1 MDNITHS
8 LVGVALA
15 DLSIGRTSKAQRS
28 LFVGAGIIAANLPDI
43 DLAYAAITPSPLG
56 YLLHHRGHTHTV
68 LGLAGLAVALLLAY
82 WFFPAVRKMRFSG
95 RLRFWLLIAIALAS
109 HLALDALNSY
119 GVHPFYPVDNTWYF
133 GDAVFILEPWLWL
146 LLGIAAAWNGRSG
159 TARLAVALPMA
170 LLLAAAARIGAIPL
184 EAVVLLAVAGGIFA
198 WAAFGLSPRAR
209 AAWGLAICVV
219 IIGSFIGASRV
230 ARRAAVDA
238 LHPVLRGP
246 VTDVI
251 LTPNPGSPVCWS
263 VIAVELRE
271 TDAEFVLWRGTLSL
285 APVWTPPTACGS
297 HRLAGSR
304 ETRILGDGRFALRDT
319 RSQSLTRL
327 RRLAEGDCWVRAW
340 LRFGRAPVVD
350 DGSIYDLRF
359 AERIGQ
365 NFSRMELV
373 PRRGCPSNVPNWGM
387 PRADLLGEAGLK
399 AE

>member
-1 MDNITHS
+1 VDNITHS

-15 DLSIGRTSKAQRS
+15 DLSIGRASKAQRS

-43 DLAYAAITPSPLG
+43 DLAYAAITPPPLG

-68 LGLAGLAVALLLAY
+68 LGLAGLAVALVMAY

-119 GVHPFYPVDNTWYF
+119 GVHPFYPVDDNWYF
-133 GDAVFILEPWLWL
+133 GDAIFILEPSLWM

-159 TARLAVALPMA
+159 TARFAIALPI
-170 LLLAAAARIGAIPL
+170 LLLLGASASMGAIPL
-184 EAVVLLAVAGGIFA
+184 EMVGLLAVAGGIFA

-209 AAWGLAICVV
+209 AAWGLALCAV
-219 IIGSFIGASRV
+219 IIAGFIGASRV
-230 ARRAAVDA
+230 ARRAAVAA
-238 LHPVLRGP
+238 LHQVLRGP

-251 LTPNPGSPVCWS
+251 LTPNPASPFCWS

-285 APVWTPPTACGS
+285 APAWTPPTACGS
-297 HRLAGSR
+297 YRLAGAR
-304 ETRILGDGRFALRDT
+304 ADRILGDGGFVLRDT
-319 RSQSLTRL
+319 RAQSLTRL
-327 RRLAEGDCWVRAW
+327 RTLADGDCWVRAW
-340 LRFGRAPVVD
+340 LRFGRAPVVE

-373 PRRGCPSNVPNWGM
+373 PRRGCPANAPAWAM
-387 PRADLLGEAGLK
+387 PRADLLR
-399 AE
+399 

>member
-184 EAVVLLAVAGGIFA
+184 EAVALLAVGGGIFA

-230 ARRAAVDA
+230 ARRGRGSRAAPGAARIGDRRHSHAESRVARLLVCDRRRASRDGRRVCAVAGNAVAGSGVDTTDGVRIA
-238 LHPVLRGP
+238 SARG
-246 VTDVI
+246 
-251 LTPNPGSPVCWS
+251 
-263 VIAVELRE
+263 
-271 TDAEFVLWRGTLSL
+271 
-285 APVWTPPTACGS
+285 
-297 HRLAGSR
+297 LAG
-304 ETRILGDGRFALRDT
+304 EPD
-319 RSQSLTRL
+319 
-327 RRLAEGDCWVRAW
+327 
-340 LRFGRAPVVD
+340 
-350 DGSIYDLRF
+350 
-359 AERIGQ
+359 
-365 NFSRMELV
+365 
-373 PRRGCPSNVPNWGM
+373 PRRWTVCVA
-387 PRADLLGEAGLK
+387 RHALAVADASPQ
-399 AE
+399 AC